1 MSKLV
6 SVIIPTYKREVRQI
20 SAAVESVLAQTYD
33 SFQIVVVDDSPAD
46 YPHRDEVRVYMEGL
60 GSDKILYIQNEK
72 NLGGSGARN
81 RGIERAQGEYI
92 TFLDD
97 DDEYY
102 PDKIKNQVEFME
114 NNPECDLSFSD
125 MIMYNDAGKVVDYRA
140 YDEIESFDNDYLL
153 VYHLTHH
160 MTGTP
165 TFMFKADKLREIGGF
180 DFARV
185 GQEFRIMLKSIE
197 RGLNIRYFKTCDV
210 KVHKHAGDALSK
222 GKNKIIGEKELFQLK
237 KTYFPKLKRRDRMFI
252 RFRFHAVLA
261 VAYLRNKNYPMV
273 LVQGVEAVVSS
284 PVDSVV
290 QLINFARKI
299 FTERK

>member
-6 SVIIPTYKREVRQI
+6 SVIIPTYKREVWQI
-20 SAAVESVLAQTYD
+20 SAAVESVLNQTYD
-33 SFQIVVVDDSPAD
+33 NVEIVVVDDSPAD
-46 YPHRDEVRVYMEGL
+46 YSHRAEVKAYMDSL
-60 GSDKILYIQNEK
+60 DSKNILYIQNEK

-81 RGIERAQGEYI
+81 RGIERAHGELI

-102 PDKIKNQVEFME
+102 PDKIKNQIKFME
-114 NNPECDLSFSD
+114 ENPECDLSFSD
-125 MIMYNDAGKVVDYRA
+125 MIMYNDAGKVVDYRD
-140 YDEIESFDNDYLL
+140 YDDIESFENSYLL
-153 VYHLTHH
+153 VYHLMHH

-180 DFARV
+180 DDAKV

-210 KVHKHAGDALSK
+210 KVHKHAGEALSK

-237 KTYFPKLKRRDRMFI
+237 KRYFGNLKTREKMFI
-252 RFRFHAVLA
+252 RFRHHAVLA
-261 VAYLRNKNYPMV
+261 VAYLRNRNYPMV
-273 LVQGVEAVVSS
+273 IVQGVIAVASS
-284 PVDSVV
+284 PLDSIS
-290 QLINFARKI
+290 QLISFAKKI
-299 FTERK
+299 LTERK